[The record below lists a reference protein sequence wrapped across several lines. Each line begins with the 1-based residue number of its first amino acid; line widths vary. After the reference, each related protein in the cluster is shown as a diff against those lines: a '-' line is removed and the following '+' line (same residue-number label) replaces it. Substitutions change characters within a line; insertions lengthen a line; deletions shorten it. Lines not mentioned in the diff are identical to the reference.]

1 MTTRHT
7 RKIKLFSMRDI
18 LNNIRRTPFQSI
30 SVFLLQFFG
39 AFLLLVSLSA
49 TGFFMS
55 IFNRV
60 EVQIPVI
67 VYFKPTTPEGDILR
81 IRENLMKSNK
91 ISSIEYVDK
100 QKAFEFYKS
109 QNKDNPLLLE
119 MTSAENF
126 PPSLYIQAKRPEYL
140 EETAKY
146 LRGEKGIDE
155 IQFEKET
162 VDRLVT
168 ITKIL
173 RISIIVL
180 ATYLALMTFITLIT
194 MVMFKIA
201 LRKDEIELH
210 QLLGATTG
218 KIAKPFFDEGIII
231 SFVSSMA
238 ACGAYGALLFG
249 VRDSVNGYLTG
260 INTLSIAVEQVN
272 IQIWPLRPMTIG
284 VLCGFVL
291 LYVVSISILATRV
304 ATHKYIQ

>member
-1 MTTRHT
+1 
-7 RKIKLFSMRDI
+7 MRDI
-18 LNNIRRTPFQSI
+18 FNNIRRTPFQSI

-49 TGFFMS
+49 AGFLMS

-67 VYFKPTTPEGDILR
+67 VYFKPTTPEGDIFR
-81 IRENLMKSNK
+81 VRENLMKSNK
-91 ISSIEYVDK
+91 ISTIEYVDK

-109 QNKDNPLLLE
+109 QNKNNPLLLE

-140 EETAKY
+140 SETAKY
-146 LRGEKGIDE
+146 LQNEKGIDE

-173 RISIIVL
+173 RISIVVL
-180 ATYLALMTFITLIT
+180 ASYLALMTVITLIT

-201 LRKDEIELH
+201 LRKDEIELN
-210 QLLGATTG
+210 QLLGATAG
-218 KIAKPFFDEGIII
+218 KISKPFFDEGIVI
-231 SFVSSMA
+231 SFVSSMT
-238 ACGAYGALLFG
+238 ACGAYIALLLG
-249 VRDSVNGYLTG
+249 VRDSLSGYLSG
-260 INTLSIAVEQVN
+260 ISKLTVVVQKVQ
-272 IQIWPLRPMTIG
+272 IQIWPIDPITVAG
-284 VLCGFVL
+284 LCCAVL
-291 LYVVSISILATRV
+291 LYVVFIGVFATRV
-304 ATHKYIQ
+304 ATRKYIQ

>member
-1 MTTRHT
+1 M
-7 RKIKLFSMRDI
+7 
-18 LNNIRRTPFQSI
+18 
-30 SVFLLQFFG
+30 FLLQFFG

-49 TGFFMS
+49 TGFLMS

-67 VYFKPTTPEGDILR
+67 VYFKPTTPEGDIFR
-81 IRENLMKSNK
+81 IRENLMKTNK
-91 ISSIEYVDK
+91 ISTIEYVDK

-109 QNKDNPLLLE
+109 QNKNNPLLLE

-140 EETAKY
+140 DSTAKY
-146 LRGEKGIDE
+146 LEKEQGIDE

-173 RISIIVL
+173 RMSIIIL

-210 QLLGATTG
+210 QLLGATSG
-218 KIAKPFFDEGIII
+218 KISKPFFDEGIII

-249 VRDSVNGYLTG
+249 VRDAINSYLTG
-260 INTLSIAVEQVN
+260 INTLTIMIQQVH
-272 IQIWPLRPMTIG
+272 IQIWPLSLATVG
-284 VLCGFVL
+284 GLCGLVI
-291 LYVVSISILATRV
+291 LYVISISILATRV
-304 ATHKYIQ
+304 ATQKYIQ